1 MKTSPTKRQHEIAQ
15 SRWFIF
21 IQSNRKVCPDYNL
34 TVKSNSSDLDR
45 NNELTLAEGRE
56 NLFVFTKFT
65 NICQRKTFF
74 LRSFTPQT
82 LDYLPNSINTID
94 KIFFRELSYLKL
106 VFFFHSII
114 FFPFPC
120 KVITFV
126 YLRAQ
131 CGYLFKSL
139 CASLHCHFLA
149 LQCWSHNEIKT
160 FNLLCML
167 STIRS
172 HFHHGKMIVI
182 CLGKGKRWTSPY
194 KLLSPLYH
202 KKNLF
207 CNFIN

>member
-82 LDYLPNSINTID
+82 LDYLLNSINTID

-106 VFFFHSII
+106 FFFFHSII

-126 YLRAQ
+126 YLPAQ
-131 CGYLFKSL
+131 CEYLLKSL

-182 CLGKGKRWTSPY
+182 CLRKGKRWTSPY

-202 KKNLF
+202 KKTSVL
-207 CNFIN
+207 

>member
-1 MKTSPTKRQHEIAQ
+1 MKTLPTKRQHEIAQ

-106 VFFFHSII
+106 GFFFHSII

-126 YLRAQ
+126 YLPAQ
-131 CGYLFKSL
+131 CEYLLKSL

-160 FNLLCML
+160 FNLLVCYQRYDHTSIM
-167 STIRS
+167 
-172 HFHHGKMIVI
+172 GK
-182 CLGKGKRWTSPY
+182 W
-194 KLLSPLYH
+194 
-202 KKNLF
+202 
-207 CNFIN
+207 

>member
-74 LRSFTPQT
+74 LMSFTPQT
-82 LDYLPNSINTID
+82 LGYLPNSINTID

-131 CGYLFKSL
+131 CEYLLKSL

-182 CLGKGKRWTSPY
+182 CLKKANVEP
-194 KLLSPLYH
+194 PLI
-202 KKNLF
+202 
-207 CNFIN
+207 NF

>member
-65 NICQRKTFF
+65 NICQRKTYF
-74 LRSFTPQT
+74 LMSFTPQT
-82 LDYLPNSINTID
+82 LGYLPNSINTID

-131 CGYLFKSL
+131 CEYLLKSL

-202 KKNLF
+202 KKTSVL
-207 CNFIN
+207 

>member
-1 MKTSPTKRQHEIAQ
+1 MKTLPTKRQHEIAQ

-45 NNELTLAEGRE
+45 NNELTLAYVGERKSFCLYKIHKHLSEE
-56 NLFVFTKFT
+56 N
-65 NICQRKTFF
+65 IF

-106 VFFFHSII
+106 GFFFHSII

-131 CGYLFKSL
+131 CGYLLKSL

-202 KKNLF
+202 KKTSVL
-207 CNFIN
+207 

>member
-1 MKTSPTKRQHEIAQ
+1 MWRREK
-15 SRWFIF
+15 IF
-21 IQSNRKVCPDYNL
+21 CLYKIHKNL
-34 TVKSNSSDLDR
+34 LEEKNFLM
-45 NNELTLAEGRE
+45 N
-56 NLFVFTKFT
+56 FT
-65 NICQRKTFF
+65 Q
-74 LRSFTPQT
+74 QT
-82 LDYLPNSINTID
+82 LNYLPNSMNTND

-106 VFFFHSII
+106 FFFISII

-139 CASLHCHFLA
+139 CLSLHCHFLA

-182 CLGKGKRWTSPY
+182 RLRKGKRWTSP
-194 KLLSPLYH
+194 
-202 KKNLF
+202 
-207 CNFIN
+207 